1 MVMQMNKEAIVDLL
15 EHDWMYRDIVADY
28 ILGHSGCPKDAYS
41 TIHTCPHCN
50 TDFDYRTGYNA

>member
-1 MVMQMNKEAIVDLL
+1 MVMQMNKETIVDLL
-15 EHDWMYRDIVADY
+15 ERSDLYRVTVADY
-28 ILGHSGCPKDAYS
+28 ILSHAGCPKDAYS